1 MDVNLVKKLIICRQC
16 RVASFF
22 LFTEQ
27 WSGSWEMNGQVGRLC
42 LSVSSCADRTRM
54 VRLLKWCQL
63 LIPPLPAPASMCYSW
78 PKKNLYR
85 QADKPWP
92 ARAIQHHLT
101 DKYAFSLCS
110 PSSLVSVVLFFLWH
124 HSLPSFSLL
133 YFWPSS
139 LAHFTHPHSCHT
151 QERKESM
158 GLY

>member
-1 MDVNLVKKLIICRQC
+1 MDVNLVKKLIVCRQC

-27 WSGSWEMNGQVGRLC
+27 RSGSWEINGEVGRLC

-54 VRLLKWCQL
+54 ARLLKWCQL

-85 QADKPWP
+85 QA
-92 ARAIQHHLT
+92 LT
-101 DKYAFSLCS
+101 CPCYSTLPYRQIRILFMFSFITRLN
-110 PSSLVSVVLFFLWH
+110 SSLLSSTPLSSQFLS
-124 HSLPSFSLL
+124 SLLLAVSFSSLHT
-133 YFWPSS
+133 SS
-139 LAHFTHPHSCHT
+139 HHT
-151 QERKESM
+151 QEREESM